1 MRFLITGCKGQLG
14 QQWVHFLEAIKAEY
28 TAYDSRTLDITDPQK
43 LRDIIARDNP
53 QVMINC
59 AAYTKVDQAEDDKER
74 ADLINHAS
82 LENLAKQCAKHS
94 IKLVHYSTDYVF
106 SGEAQDREKF
116 PNGYPENAATNPI
129 NHYGKSKL
137 KGEQAIQQ
145 SDAQHLIL
153 RVSWLCGAYGNNFVK
168 TMLRL
173 AQDRD
178 SLSVVNDQFGVPT
191 FCSAVVEQTMKLL
204 ENKAEGI
211 FHLGSEGII
220 SWYDFARRI
229 FELSG
234 VEVQLKE
241 VSSSEFKTKAK
252 RPHFSKLNTTKVEQ
266 ALNESGLHWE
276 SGLVQLLK
284 TINS

>member
-1 MRFLITGCKGQLG
+1 MGQLG
-14 QQWVHFLEAIKAEY
+14 KQWVHFLEALKAEY

-59 AAYTKVDQAEDDKER
+59 AAYTKVDQAEDDKDR

-204 ENKAEGI
+204 ENKEEGV

-234 VEVQLKE
+234 VEVQVKE

-266 ALNESGLHWE
+266 ALNAKSLHWE
-276 SGLVQLLK
+276 TGLDQLLK